1 MDRNLIIVSFL
12 LVFIKQSVTILNRD
26 LMGIDL
32 NDIFNE
38 KLMPMSVLFVKDS
51 HDSDVDDVKQSIYQ
65 NSHADFNSAFH
76 LMQFHRK
83 MIQNYKC
90 NNYIAKQ
97 ILADIAP
104 HNIIHNR
111 LGIANNN
118 SSGNQMHYNLI
129 HGLKNNV
136 SVSSFSRQII

>member
-12 LVFIKQSVTILNRD
+12 LVFTKQSVTILNRD
-26 LMGIDL
+26 LIGIDL

-38 KLMPMSVLFVKDS
+38 KLMPMSVLYVKDS
-51 HDSDVDDVKQSIYQ
+51 YNSDVDDVKQSIYQ

-83 MIQNYKC
+83 MIQNYQC

-104 HNIIHNR
+104 HSTIHNR
-111 LGIANNN
+111 LGIAKNR
-118 SSGNQMHYNLI
+118 SSGKQMHYD
-129 HGLKNNV
+129 V
-136 SVSSFSRQII
+136 FC

>member
-12 LVFIKQSVTILNRD
+12 LVFTKQLVSILSRD

-38 KLMPMSVLFVKDS
+38 KLMPMSVLYVKDS
-51 HDSDVDDVKQSIYQ
+51 YDSDVNGAKQSIYQ

-104 HNIIHNR
+104 QNTIHNR
-111 LGIANNN
+111 LGIANNH
-118 SSGNQMHYNLI
+118 SSGKPML
-129 HGLKNNV
+129 L
-136 SVSSFSRQII
+136 